1 MKKKVL
7 LMGKSGSGKTSMR
20 SIIFANYIARD
31 TRRLGA
37 TIDVEHSHV
46 RFLGNLVLN
55 LWDCGGQEAF
65 MENYFTS
72 QRDNIFKNVEVL
84 IYVFDVESRE
94 VERDM
99 HYYQSCLEAILQN
112 SPQAKVFCLIHKMD
126 LVQEDQ
132 RHQIFSEREQELRK
146 FSLPLQC
153 SCFSTSI
160 WDETLYKA
168 WSSIVYQLIPNVR
181 QLESNLDQF
190 AEIMEADEV
199 LLFERA
205 TFLVISHSKRKP
217 HNDMH
222 RFEKISNIIKQFKL
236 SCSKLQAHFQSMEVR
251 NSQFAAYIDVFTS
264 NTYVMVITS
273 DCTLPSAAILVNIRN
288 ARKHFEKLEK
298 LDSGPSALHAVQ
310 V

>member
-20 SIIFANYIARD
+20 SIVFANYIARD

-46 RFLGNLVLN
+46 RFLGDLVLHI
-55 LWDCGGQEAF
+55 WDCGGQEAF
-65 MENYFTS
+65 MENYFAS

-94 VERDM
+94 LEKDM

-112 SPQAKVFCLIHKMD
+112 SKEAQIFCLIHKMD

-132 RHQIFSEREQELRK
+132 RDLIVAEREQELKRR
-146 FSLPLQC
+146 SLPLNIT
-153 SCFSTSI
+153 CFPTSI

-168 WSSIVYQLIPNVR
+168 WSSIVYALMPNVHKMESH
-181 QLESNLDQF
+181 LENF
-190 AEIMEADEV
+190 AKIIEADEV
-199 LLFERA
+199 VLFERA
-205 TFLVISHSKRKP
+205 TFLVIAHSSTKP
-217 HNDMH
+217 HRDVH

-236 SCSKLQAHFQSMEVR
+236 SCSKSQAKFSSMEVR
-251 NSQFAAYIDVFTS
+251 NSNFAAYIDLFTT
-264 NTYVMVITS
+264 NTYVMVIMS
-273 DCTLPSAAILVNIRN
+273 DVNIPSAAILVNIQN
-288 ARKHFEKLEK
+288 ARKHFEKLESPGK
-298 LDSGPSALHAVQ
+298 VHK
-310 V
+310 